1 MILDSPSVD
10 EYAPAYAGYV
20 SAVAGRQVADL
31 LVSQGEVIARL
42 FKPLSETEA
51 GFRYAP
57 GKWSLRQ
64 VLGHLIDGERVF
76 SYRAFRIS
84 RGDSTPLPGFDEN
97 PFVDAGNFDNRT
109 VADLLDEFHAA
120 RGSTLALFRHIS
132 PDAGLHRGVVNGNP
146 LTLRAQAHVLVGHV
160 EHHIR
165 ILAERYGRATQGPG

>member
-1 MILDSPSVD
+1 MILDPPAVD

-20 SAVAGRQVADL
+20 AAVAGRPVADL
-31 LVSQGEVIARL
+31 LASQVEAIDHV

-64 VLGHLIDGERVF
+64 VLGHLTDAERVF

-97 PFVDAGNFDNRT
+97 PYVDAGDFDRRT

-132 PDAGLHRGVVNGNP
+132 PDAWLHRTVVNGNP
-146 LTLRAQAHVLVGHV
+146 LTLRALAHILPGHV
-160 EHHIR
+160 EHHLR
-165 ILAERYGRATQGPG
+165 ILAERYGRT